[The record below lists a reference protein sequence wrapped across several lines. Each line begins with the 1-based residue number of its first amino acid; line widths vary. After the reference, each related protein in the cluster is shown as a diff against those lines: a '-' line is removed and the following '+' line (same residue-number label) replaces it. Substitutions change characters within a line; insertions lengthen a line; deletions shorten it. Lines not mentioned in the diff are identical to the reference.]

1 MNNKQSAAAFIMF
14 AVFVI
19 TALIINF
26 AVEWGE
32 WVKRLVL
39 SVLLF
44 ILVLIYYIVTKG
56 SNGGG
61 ENTTDG
67 QSSDENQ

>member
-1 MNNKQSAAAFIMF
+1 MNNKQSAAAFILF

-26 AVEWGE
+26 AVEWSE
-32 WVKRLVL
+32 WIKRLVL

-44 ILVLIYYIVTKG
+44 ILVLIYYIVTKD

>member
-1 MNNKQSAAAFIMF
+1 MNNKQSAAAFILF

-26 AVEWGE
+26 AVEWSE

-44 ILVLIYYIVTKG
+44 ILVLIYYIVTKD
-56 SNGGG
+56 SNGGD
-61 ENTTDG
+61 ENTTDR
-67 QSSDENQ
+67 QSSNENQ

>member
-1 MNNKQSAAAFIMF
+1 MNNKQSAAAFILF

-26 AVEWGE
+26 AVEWSE

-56 SNGGG
+56 SNDGS

>member
-1 MNNKQSAAAFIMF
+1 MNNKQSAAAFILF

-26 AVEWGE
+26 AVEWSE

-67 QSSDENQ
+67 QSSDGNQ

>member
-1 MNNKQSAAAFIMF
+1 MM
-14 AVFVI
+14 
-19 TALIINF
+19 
-26 AVEWGE
+26 
-32 WVKRLVL
+32 RLVL

-56 SNGGG
+56 SNSGG

-67 QSSDENQ
+67 QSRDENQ

>member
-1 MNNKQSAAAFIMF
+1 MNNKQSAAAFILF

-26 AVEWGE
+26 AVEWSE

-44 ILVLIYYIVTKG
+44 ILVLIYYIVTKD
-56 SNGGG
+56 SNGGD
-61 ENTTDG
+61 ENTTDR
-67 QSSDENQ
+67 QSINENQ

>member
-1 MNNKQSAAAFIMF
+1 MNNKQSAAAFILF

-26 AVEWGE
+26 AVEWSE

-39 SVLLF
+39 SVLRF

-56 SNGGG
+56 SNGGS